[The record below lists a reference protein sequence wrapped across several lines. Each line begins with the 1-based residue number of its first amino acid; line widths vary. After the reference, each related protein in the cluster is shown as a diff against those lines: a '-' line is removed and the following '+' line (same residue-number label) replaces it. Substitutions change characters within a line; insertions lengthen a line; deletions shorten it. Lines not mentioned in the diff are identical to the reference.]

1 MSGQTG
7 EVYPLEGDTQSG
19 DGFFLFF
26 SFPFFFYIY
35 KYMSCD
41 LRTEPDKGYARA
53 FESVSKHCSGGCST
67 SKDSTLFSI
76 KKLVL
81 GYNCEPVYLF
91 GKGNV
96 DSAL

>member
-19 DGFFLFF
+19 DSFF
-26 SFPFFFYIY
+26 SFLFIYIY